1 MAARIAGW
9 SLAALIAGTL
19 AGCAGTPSATVP
31 TSAPAAP
38 TAAPA
43 APTNAPAAP
52 TTAPD
57 AAPTAPTAGQ
67 ADLSGIK
74 AYLVQKA
81 DGLQQQ
87 SAALKQASDRYYE
100 LAKAA
105 NFDYAVLW
113 RDHRADA
120 TAAVLDARKAWM
132 AASPGYEQ
140 MEGIV
145 AGTPSLE
152 QFDVDLDAG
161 SSAAEGGDNVVSFDL
176 SLPNGTSLP
185 KPGNLFGVTESTLWG
200 TEPSYRAAGVQAD
213 LNGNGSIEFD
223 ESLPDA
229 NVLKGGA
236 DTLAA
241 QATAL
246 AQAARSWQPTE
257 AEAFR
262 ALVVMIPTMNEYF
275 DSWKHSRFVAGDKTQ
290 QRDFVAISRLSDIQD
305 ILGSLQVVHDG
316 VSPLIKQV
324 DTSQDRQIGTGLT
337 DLRSFVADI
346 YKQEQGGKRFTPE
359 EADLLG
365 AEAQN
370 RATAITG
377 QVSQA
382 AARLKIAVEP

>member
-1 MAARIAGW
+1 MSARLVGWLLVALSAG
-9 SLAALIAGTL
+9 AL
-19 AGCAGTPSATVP
+19 AGCGATPSA
-31 TSAPAAP
+31 SAP

-43 APTNAPAAP
+43 PTDAPAA
-52 TTAPD
+52 TS
-57 AAPTAPTAGQ
+57 AAPAATAAPSAAPAGQ

-74 AYLVQKA
+74 DYLVQKA
-81 DGLQQQ
+81 DTLQQDT
-87 SAALKQASDRYYE
+87 AALKRVSDRYYE

-105 NFDYAVLW
+105 NFDYAALW
-113 RDHRADA
+113 RDQRADA
-120 TAAVLDARKAWM
+120 GAAVLEARKAWM
-132 AASPGYEQ
+132 AASPHYEQ

-145 AGTPSLE
+145 AGTPALA

-161 SSAAEGGDNVVSFDL
+161 SSGAEGGDSVVSFDL

-200 TEPSYRAAGVQAD
+200 TEPAYRAAGVQAD
-213 LNGNGSIEFD
+213 LNGDGAIGFD
-223 ESLPDA
+223 ENLPDA

-236 DTLAA
+236 DLLAS
-241 QATAL
+241 QAGAL
-246 AQAARSWQPTE
+246 AQAARGWQPTE

-275 DSWKHSRFVAGDKTQ
+275 DSWKHSRFVAGEKSE

-305 ILGSLQVVHDG
+305 ILGSLQVVHQG
-316 VSPLIKQV
+316 VSPLIKNL
-324 DTSQDRQIGTGLT
+324 DSTQDRQIGAGLT
-337 DLRSFVADI
+337 ELRDFVAEI
-346 YKQEQGGKRFTPE
+346 YKQEQGGKRFSPE

-382 AARLKIAVEP
+382 AARLSIVVEP

>member
-1 MAARIAGW
+1 MSARLVGRLLVVLSAGV
-9 SLAALIAGTL
+9 L
-19 AGCAGTPSATVP
+19 AGCGARPSA
-31 TSAPAAP
+31 SAP

-43 APTNAPAAP
+43 PTGAPAAS
-52 TTAPD
+52 TSAPSTS
-57 AAPTAPTAGQ
+57 AAPAAQ

-74 AYLVQKA
+74 DYLVQKA
-81 DGLQQQ
+81 DGLQQDT
-87 SAALKQASDRYYE
+87 AALKQVSDRYYE
-100 LAKAA
+100 LAKVA
-105 NFDYAVLW
+105 NFDYAALW

-120 TAAVLDARKAWM
+120 TATLLEARKAWM
-132 AASPGYEQ
+132 VASPAYEQ

-145 AGTPSLE
+145 AGTPALA

-161 SSAAEGGDNVVSFDL
+161 SSGAEGGDNVVSFDL

-200 TEPSYRAAGVQAD
+200 TEPAYRAAGVQAD
-213 LNGNGSIEFD
+213 LNGDGAIGFD

-229 NVLKGGA
+229 NVLKGGV
-236 DTLAA
+236 DLLAS
-241 QATAL
+241 QAAAL
-246 AQAARSWQPTE
+246 AQAARGWQPTE

-275 DSWKHSRFVAGDKTQ
+275 DSWKHSRFVAGDKTE

-305 ILGSLQVVHDG
+305 ILGSLQVVHQG
-316 VSPLIKQV
+316 VSPLIKKL
-324 DTSQDRQIGTGLT
+324 DTTQDRQIGTGLT
-337 DLRSFVADI
+337 ELRDFVADI
-346 YKQEQGGKRFTPE
+346 YKQEQGGKRFSPE

-382 AARLKIAVEP
+382 AARLNIVVKP